1 MLIHLIGIHK
11 LFKVYLLV
19 WLGLQR
25 RWCRVDDVSRLQ
37 GAGGGRGKR
46 LNHSRQRY
54 WRQMT
59 GRLHWSRCRLAA
71 QLLHLHPG
79 AAHRGG
85 QGGEEADRL
94 LGAAGGHPVLVLQVG
109 HLTLL
114 LFLLLL
120 LLFLL
125 FHLLLSLLCQL
136 TVVTFLS
143 RAVAATRVVPVS
155 S

>member
-11 LFKVYLLV
+11 LLKVYLLV

-25 RWCRVDDVSRLQ
+25 RGRRVDDVSRLQ
-37 GAGGGRGKR
+37 RAGGGRGKR
-46 LNHSRQRY
+46 LNHSRQSH

-59 GRLHWSRCRLAA
+59 GRLHWRSRLAA

-94 LGAAGGHPVLVLQVG
+94 LRAAGGHPVLVLQVG

-114 LFLLLL
+114 FLLFLF
-120 LLFLL
+120 LFLL